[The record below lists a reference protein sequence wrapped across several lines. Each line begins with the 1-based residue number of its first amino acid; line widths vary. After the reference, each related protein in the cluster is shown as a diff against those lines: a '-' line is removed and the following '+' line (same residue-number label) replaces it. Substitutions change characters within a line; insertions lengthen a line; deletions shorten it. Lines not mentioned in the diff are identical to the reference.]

1 MHPAMQPTAPRSL
14 DFRLRTSFAIV
25 MSLLIIGAFGARVA
39 LGETS
44 SRLGLPVG
52 QEDAASDQK
61 EARIELGR
69 RLFFET
75 QLAEDGVMA
84 CATCHIPEH
93 AFTVNAGTVAFGR
106 GGQAL
111 RRNSPTLLNT
121 ELASSLF
128 HDGRAGTLEEQ
139 VWFPLLSTTEMW
151 NPSAESVVGRLRY
164 RRDYAELFRRAFG
177 DEGATRKTIAAAIAA
192 YERTLAAAGSRFDRW
207 YYAKESGALTAE
219 EQAGYT
225 VFNRSG
231 CNACH
236 LVDASHATFTDNRFR
251 NTGVEW
257 ARINGELGPRK
268 TLPDHGRFEVT
279 GREEDR
285 HAFRTPTLRNVELT
299 APYMHDGS
307 LATLRDVVDWYDRG
321 GSADPGKD
329 PFVRPLRLSEAQ
341 KRQLEAFL
349 RSLTSDSAAVLA
361 RDARGTARDR

>member
-1 MHPAMQPTAPRSL
+1 MNPTV
-14 DFRLRTSFAIV
+14 FRLALV
-25 MSLLIIGAFGARVA
+25 VA
-39 LGETS
+39 LATNVALAQDAA
-44 SRLGLPVG
+44 RLGLPSPDSTMLDEQAQV
-52 QEDAASDQK
+52 
-61 EARIELGR
+61 RIELGR

-111 RRNSPTLLNT
+111 RRNSPTLLNM
-121 ELASSLF
+121 ELASSFF

-139 VWFPLLSTTEMW
+139 VWFPLLSPTEMW

-177 DEGATRKTIAAAIAA
+177 EEGVTRRTIATAIAA
-192 YERTLAAAGSRFDRW
+192 YERTLVAAGSRFDRW
-207 YYAKESGALTAE
+207 YYAKESDALTTE
-219 EQAGYT
+219 EQAGFT
-225 VFNRSG
+225 VFNWSG

-268 TLPDHGRFEVT
+268 APPDHGRFEVT
-279 GREEDR
+279 GLEQDR
-285 HAFRTPTLRNVELT
+285 YAFRTPNLRNVALT

-321 GSADPGKD
+321 GSRDPGKD
-329 PFVRPLRLSEAQ
+329 AFVKPLRLSETQ

-349 RSLTSDSAAVLA
+349 RSLTSDNAVLLA
-361 RDARGTARDR
+361 RSARGPARER

>member
-1 MHPAMQPTAPRSL
+1 MNPTARRIASIL
-14 DFRLRTSFAIV
+14 ALATGVAFAQD
-25 MSLLIIGAFGARVA
+25 AA
-39 LGETS
+39 
-44 SRLGLPVG
+44 RLGLPATAPP
-52 QEDAASDQK
+52 AADEQAL
-61 EARIELGR
+61 ARVELGR
-69 RLFFET
+69 RLFFEP

-121 ELASSLF
+121 DLASSFF

-139 VWFPLLSTTEMW
+139 VWFPLLSQSEMW

-177 DEGATRKTIAAAIAA
+177 DEGVSRKTIAAAIAA
-192 YERTLAAAGSRFDRW
+192 YERTLVAGGSRFDRW
-207 YYAKESGALTAE
+207 FYGKDEAALSTE
-219 EQAGYT
+219 EQAGFT
-225 VFNRSG
+225 VFNWSG

-236 LVDASHATFTDNRFR
+236 LVEATHATFSDNRFR
-251 NTGVEW
+251 NTGIEW
-257 ARINGELGPRK
+257 ARGRGEVGSKK
-268 TLPDHGRFEVT
+268 TEPDLGRFEVT
-279 GREEDR
+279 GRAEDR
-285 HAFRTPTLRNVELT
+285 HAFRTPSLRNVALT

-307 LATLRDVVDWYDRG
+307 LPSLRDVIEWYDRG

-329 PFVRPLRLSEAQ
+329 PLVRPLRLSEAQ

-349 RSLTSDSAAVLA
+349 KSLTSDNAAALA
-361 RDARGTARDR
+361 REARTRPQ

>member
-1 MHPAMQPTAPRSL
+1 MKPAACRSRKSPRWSE
-14 DFRLRTSFAIV
+14 AILV
-25 MSLLIIGAFGARVA
+25 AIAVTGSASGGAADDA
-39 LGETS
+39 A
-44 SRLGLPVG
+44 RLGLP
-52 QEDAASDQK
+52 AATIAAVNEQSA
-61 EARIELGR
+61 ARIELGR
-69 RLFFET
+69 RLFFEP

-111 RRNSPTLLNT
+111 RRNSPTLLNA
-121 ELASSLF
+121 ELASTFF

-139 VWFPLLSTTEMW
+139 VWFPLLSQSEMW

-177 DEGATRKTIAAAIAA
+177 EEGVTRKNIAAAIAA
-192 YERTLAAAGSRFDRW
+192 YERTLVAAGSRFDRW
-207 YYAKESGALTAE
+207 FYGKEADALTTE
-219 EQAGYT
+219 EQAGFT
-225 VFNRSG
+225 VFNWSG

-236 LVDASHATFTDNRFR
+236 TVDASHATFTDNRFR

-257 ARINGELGPRK
+257 ARIRGELGSKK
-268 TLPDHGRFEVT
+268 TEPDLGRFEIS
-279 GREEDR
+279 GRPEDR
-285 HAFRTPTLRNVELT
+285 HAFRTPSLRNVALT

-307 LATLRDVVDWYDRG
+307 LQTLREVVDWYDRG

-329 PFVRPLRLSEAQ
+329 PMVRPLRLSETQ

-349 RSLTSDSAAVLA
+349 RSLTSDSAAALA
-361 RDARGTARDR
+361 RTARSAPQ